1 MDKALEKTEDLSAIF
16 LPLLCMLKNYAV
28 CYIVLQESILCLY
41 GGYLQVCRG
50 PFLNKRNTEQDLDN
64 DYGVSVV
71 SLFYYCPML
80 QLLQGIYIVSAGYPE
95 CVGCL

>member
-1 MDKALEKTEDLSAIF
+1 MEKTEDLSAIF

-41 GGYLQVCRG
+41 GGYLQVFRG